1 MTPTSCKYTRTVKGH
16 AGPIAIT
23 IEMDEDDWTPD
34 RIQRLRST
42 RGQTQTAFGLDLC
55 DVNEGSA
62 QTIVSRLETGKV
74 KPSAAMR
81 RTFQRMEEGQ
91 I

>member
-1 MTPTSCKYTRTVKGH
+1 MSDT
-16 AGPIAIT
+16 
-23 IEMDEDDWTPD
+23 DWTPNQ
-34 RIQRLRST
+34 IKHLRAD

-55 DVNEGSA
+55 DVDEGSA

-81 RTFQRMEEGQ
+81 RTLQRMANGE

>member
-1 MTPTSCKYTRTVKGH
+1 MSDT
-16 AGPIAIT
+16 
-23 IEMDEDDWTPD
+23 DWTPD
-34 RIQRLRST
+34 RIKRLRAA
-42 RGQTQTAFGLDLC
+42 RGQTQAAFGLDLC
-55 DVNEGSA
+55 DVDEGSA

-74 KPSAAMR
+74 MPSAAMR